1 MTERDDTTFDD
12 ELMANAAR
20 LATTVRPE
28 RDLWPEIEQSISTPA
43 GRSRSVWNTVWA
55 QAAAVLLLV
64 GGSSG
69 VTYLAMSGD
78 DDPTVPV
85 ADGTPQLVF
94 EPASASF
101 GSQYNLGP
109 DYVDA
114 RRVLSGNLSEQLE
127 ALSPEAREE
136 VLTNIETIRN
146 AIDDINRALANDPD
160 NVLLQQLLIDTYRD
174 ELAVMRKVDV
184 ISNAAMYRG
193 DI

>member
-1 MTERDDTTFDD
+1 M
-12 ELMANAAR
+12 
-20 LATTVRPE
+20 
-28 RDLWPEIEQSISTPA
+28 PA
-43 GRSRSVWNTVWA
+43 
-55 QAAAVLLLV
+55 
-64 GGSSG
+64 
-69 VTYLAMSGD
+69 
-78 DDPTVPV
+78 
-85 ADGTPQLVF
+85 ADGVPQLVF

-136 VLTNIETIRN
+136 VLTNMETIRK
-146 AIDDINRALANDPD
+146 AIDDINRALADDPD